1 MKFITDLCSYL
12 ERRQFKARD
21 FVSMGAYSFVSNSNS
36 VVGKLFSEMPNSAAA
51 YDFFFNSLLKL
62 FEQNCT
68 YSITRMGRN
77 DLTVDYLTNP
87 DVAAESGI
95 RHLGSEHVCQLK
107 IGFISVIPRYL
118 GLPDSAITKTACV
131 HCGDPVCRL
140 EIDFSEA
147 NRAQAMR
154 SFS

>member
-1 MKFITDLCSYL
+1 
-12 ERRQFKARD
+12 
-21 FVSMGAYSFVSNSNS
+21 MGAFSFVSNSNS
-36 VVGKLFSEMPNSAAA
+36 VIGKLFAEMPNSAAA

-62 FEQNCT
+62 FEQNCS
-68 YSITRMGRN
+68 YNITRMGKD
-77 DLTVDYLTNP
+77 DLTVDILTNA
-87 DVAAESGI
+87 DVAAESGV
-95 RHLGSEHVCQLK
+95 RHLGNQNVCQVK

-118 GLPDSAITKTACV
+118 GLPAAKITKTGCV

-147 NRAQAMR
+147 NRIQAMR